1 MGGVESR
8 DVAAPVGR
16 TDRVSIIVL
25 DAGLTQ
31 SHPSTRKKRG
41 GEGGGRSSGAA
52 LLEVLP
58 AAAGQRRVRRRVS
71 QAARVV
77 RLQGLGVAAAAAA
90 AVVGRVGQATAAGPL
105 QPTSFLVQVLGLGVQ
120 ILGRRHRHVRVA
132 ARVHLLQ
139 VLQTLSQ
146 EVL

>member
-1 MGGVESR
+1 
-8 DVAAPVGR
+8 
-16 TDRVSIIVL
+16 
-25 DAGLTQ
+25 
-31 SHPSTRKKRG
+31 
-41 GEGGGRSSGAA
+41 
-52 LLEVLP
+52 VLP

-77 RLQGLGVAAAAAA
+77 RLQGLGVAAAAAAAAAA

-146 EVL
+146 EVLRTKSVKVEDKSRYKMLNRNIDRVGAPGWVCN